1 MASRRNVIAADFR
14 ARDIEQTISIEE
26 RTVGVVWHIHFHAD
40 GTVEFAS
47 LEDGV
52 SGARFMKPVKLN
64 SAEGAAC
71 RTIKGLSRPAQLR

>member
-1 MASRRNVIAADFR
+1 VSQSNEIAVDLR
-14 ARDIEQTISIEE
+14 ARDLEQMVFIEE
-26 RTVGVVWHIHFHAD
+26 HIIGVVGHIHFHAD